1 MNSSEVTSTCGIRGS
16 ATGDN
21 NQLKI
26 TILNFKLRNIKLKVL
41 KYNLIQPTFHH
52 FL

>member
-16 ATGDN
+16 AAGDD

-26 TILNFKLRNIKLKVL
+26 TILNFKLKNIKLKA